1 MLLSNTRE
9 PIVVNSLGWLKVITC
24 SFKHNNERMMMRRR
38 AKKVERMF
46 RIMQR
51 LRHMFSHRFC
61 IRSQFLLDGFL
72 VVISTPARRRS
83 VWKKSVKNFQLQFII
98 MIPFCHRIP
107 RVFFLISRS
116 HILPSQKKY
125 EIFFG
130 WNLFAWVLLRWS
142 RRHLRTRGA
151 GLEEIFWGLHATFSR
166 AASSPL
172 MYHSPS
178 EILTCELFAW
188 KPERCEGGLGS
199 GKKFFPTQF
208 F

>member
-130 WNLFAWVLLRWS
+130 WNLFAWVPLRRWS

-151 GLEEIFWGLHATFSR
+151 GLEDFLRFACNIL
-166 AASSPL
+166 ASSS
-172 MYHSPS
+172 YSDQTES
-178 EILTCELFAW
+178 EILSCELFCLENWTLWGRFRA
-188 KPERCEGGLGS
+188 P
-199 GKKFFPTQF
+199 FFSF
-208 F
+208 LAHIWSD